1 MTVAVEGVGDEVEW
15 PEWDQ
20 SIEGPWG
27 DAAHLVRVEGEG
39 VKVDEAVEQLL
50 VYVGDGVLREG
61 SEKCRKIKFKTFFSW
76 RLNYLW
82 CSAAC

>member
-1 MTVAVEGVGDEVEW
+1 MAVAVEGVGDEVEW

-27 DAAHLVRVEGEG
+27 DAAHLVGVEGEG

-50 VYVGDGVLREG
+50 VHVSDGVLGQG
-61 SEKCRKIKFKTFFSW
+61 STKCKEIKI
-76 RLNYLW
+76 
-82 CSAAC
+82 